1 VTSAPSQQDNHYN
14 QARASLQQAVSWY
27 SSFRRH
33 WNYPPNV
40 DLQSAVRK
48 DLQALKGALDK
59 LEEKVIR
66 IAAFGLV
73 SRGKSSVVNALVGQK
88 ILKTGP
94 INGVTQWPRAIHWDA
109 PSGKVQVEFID
120 TPGLDEISGESRAT
134 MARDVARQADLILFV
149 VSGDITRTEYEA
161 LCELRQSHK
170 PLLLV
175 FNKIDLY
182 PEKDR
187 FEIYQ
192 QLQKLGV
199 GNRHGGNLDT
209 LSTEEIVMVAAE
221 PQAIPV
227 RTEWGDGKITEEWES
242 PPPQVDELRE
252 KILTILNREGRS
264 LLALNALFQARE
276 AEASIA
282 KKTLEIRAEEAES
295 IIWTY
300 AKYKALAVAVNPI
313 GVLDVLGGLIA
324 DLTLIRSLARL
335 YGLPITSFEA
345 GKLWQ
350 TILISSGGLFLGEL
364 LTTLVLGLGKSAAA
378 ISGMFESPAAFTL
391 YGTTAL
397 AQGGMAGYG
406 SYAIGKA
413 AQVYLEQGCSW
424 GSTGPSTVIAEIL
437 SQIDSETIIYRL
449 KQELLI

>member
-1 VTSAPSQQDNHYN
+1 MTSAPSQQDNHYN

-59 LEEKVIR
+59 LEERVIR

-276 AEASIA
+276 AEVSIA

-397 AQGGMAGYG
+397 AQGSMAGYG

>member
-1 VTSAPSQQDNHYN
+1 MTSAPSQQDNHYN

-59 LEEKVIR
+59 LEERVIR

-276 AEASIA
+276 AEVSIA

-364 LTTLVLGLGKSAAA
+364 LTTLVLGLGKSASA

-397 AQGGMAGYG
+397 AQGSMAGYG